1 MGFKMV
7 EFVGNIILKGK
18 IECVTGLHI
27 GGSKEKFEIGGV
39 DSPVIR
45 DPATHYPYIPGSS
58 LKGKLRALLTFE
70 LGFEKLGNNRIRENE
85 IIYNIFG
92 AGANDAARKDGP
104 TRLIVRDA
112 YPDKSTIQMW
122 ENLDSELMYTEFK
135 AENSIDRLT
144 SQANPRFLERVVKG
158 SHFNVEFVYGVYKI
172 KENSFDELE
181 HFKYFIT
188 ALRLLENS
196 YLGGSGTRG
205 YGKVGFKFLEPI
217 VLFKEDYQSGSEN
230 FVRASKDLDI
240 LISELYPDG
249 FKYLRLSDFDD
260 NFIEEKITSKFR
272 K

>member
-1 MGFKMV
+1 M
-7 EFVGNIILKGK
+7 
-18 IECVTGLHI
+18 
-27 GGSKEKFEIGGV
+27 
-39 DSPVIR
+39 
-45 DPATHYPYIPGSS
+45 
-58 LKGKLRALLTFE
+58 
-70 LGFEKLGNNRIRENE
+70 GNNRIRENE

-158 SHFNVEFVYGVYKI
+158 SHFNVNLCIGVYKI
-172 KENSFDELE
+172 KRKFFLTNSNI
-181 HFKYFIT
+181 FKYFIT

-205 YGKVGFKFLEPI
+205 YVKVGFKFLEPI

-249 FKYLRLSDFDD
+249 FKHLRLSDFDD